1 MRRCRL
7 LIGCIPN
14 CVGSALPEGKSAA
27 VAATR
32 NTQTG
37 SRLQYAAACIAITV
51 YAGLSH
57 YSNAVAGGRDLGA
70 ALALA
75 PISAVATI
83 LAWRAAPRAVATVLC
98 VCLAG
103 LIAALWPVLR
113 QNYPLINLVQDSS
126 VYGLL
131 GFTFGRSLMPG
142 RVALCTQLADK
153 EHGPLSAHEVR
164 YTRQVTA
171 AWTVFFF
178 VITAVSILLFVS
190 APLRIWSLFINFC
203 VLPLVGAMFIAE
215 YQVRRRILPDLER
228 TGLLATLRVYLA
240 ASHREPV

>member
-1 MRRCRL
+1 MSRCWDR
-7 LIGCIPN
+7 
-14 CVGSALPEGKSAA
+14 
-27 VAATR
+27 
-32 NTQTG
+32 
-37 SRLQYAAACIAITV
+37 RLQYAAACAGIAV

-57 YSNAVAGGRDLGA
+57 YSNSVAGGRDLGA

-75 PISAVATI
+75 PISVVATI
-83 LAWRAAPRAVATVLC
+83 LAWRTAPPAVAAL
-98 VCLAG
+98 LFAG
-103 LIAALWPVLR
+103 LAALIVGLWPVLR

-153 EHGPLSAHEVR
+153 EHGPLSAQEVR

-171 AWTVFFF
+171 AWTVFFL
-178 VITAVSILLFVS
+178 VIAGVSILLFVA

-215 YQVRRRILPDLER
+215 YQIRRRILPGVRR
-228 TGLLATLRVYLA
+228 TGLLASLRVYIA
-240 ASHREPV
+240 ASHQEPV